1 MAFLDRLQHGWDAFI
16 NNRDPTEYKHYGDS
30 YYRRPDRTRLTR
42 GGDRS
47 ITTSVY
53 NRMAI
58 DVASV
63 KIRHVKLDAN
73 DRYISDVGSYLNDC
87 FISESNLDQTPS
99 AFFQDVALTM
109 FDKGVVAIVP
119 TKTTLDPKRTTSYDI
134 QAMRAGEITQ
144 WYPEHVKVKLYN
156 DRTGRKEEITLPK
169 KVVAIVSNPFYT
181 VMNEPNSTMQRLI
194 KKLALLDD
202 LDAQNCSGKLDLIIQ
217 LPYVVKSELRRQE
230 AEKRRKDIEMQ
241 LTGSKYGVAYTDGT
255 ERITQLNRPLENN
268 LWKQID
274 DLKSMLYSQLGI
286 TAEIMN
292 GTADAKTMLNYMNRT
307 IEPIVK
313 AIVEEMNRKFLTK
326 TARTQGQAIRSFTD
340 PFNLIPVDQLTE
352 LVGTFTSCAVLT
364 PNEVRQI
371 IGMKPAD
378 DPGSD
383 QLVNRNI
390 NQMPG
395 EDPYAMN
402 EEEML
407 MDGEEPTMTTPEGY
421 AEESDVAPVAEAV
434 PADNYDSMVALG
446 QSAVFDVLSKLQ

>member
-1 MAFLDRLQHGWDAFI
+1 MAFLDRLQHGWNAFI
-16 NNRDPTEYKHYGDS
+16 NNRDPTEYRHYGDS
-30 YYRRPDRTRLTR
+30 YSHRPDRTRLTR
-42 GGDRS
+42 GSDRS

-58 DVASV
+58 DAASV
-63 KIRHVKLDAN
+63 KIRHVKLDDN
-73 DRYISDVGSYLNDC
+73 GRYISDVNSYLNDC
-87 FISESNLDQTPS
+87 FITESNIDQSPS
-99 AFFQDVALTM
+99 AFFQDSYLTM

-119 TKTTLDPKRTTSYDI
+119 TETTLDPKKTTSYDI

-144 WYPEHVKVKLYN
+144 WYPKHVKVKLYN

-169 KVVAIVSNPFYT
+169 KLVAIVPNPFYT

-194 KKLALLDD
+194 KKLAMLDD
-202 LDAQNCSGKLDLIIQ
+202 LDAQNCSGKLDIIIQ

-326 TARTQGQAIRSFTD
+326 TARTQGQAIKSFTD
-340 PFNLIPVDQLTE
+340 PFNLIPVDQLSE
-352 LVGTFTSCAVLT
+352 LVGVFTSSAIMT
-364 PNEVRQI
+364 PNEWRQI

-395 EDPYAMN
+395 GDPYAMG
-402 EEEML
+402 EEEMS
-407 MDGEEPTMTTPEGY
+407 MDGEDPNAVPM
-421 AEESDVAPVAEAV
+421 EEAIDESGNSDVSLMEMSIGELMS
-434 PADNYDSMVALG
+434 NE
-446 QSAVFDVLSKLQ
+446 

>member
-1 MAFLDRLQHGWDAFI
+1 MAFLDRLQHGWNAFI

-30 YYRRPDRTRLTR
+30 YYHRPDRTRLTR

-63 KIRHVKLDAN
+63 KIRHVKLDSN
-73 DRYISDVGSYLNDC
+73 GRYISDMDTYLNDC
-87 FISESNLDQTPS
+87 FTTESNLDQTPS
-99 AFFQDVALTM
+99 AFFQDAALTM
-109 FDKGVVAIVP
+109 FDKGVTAIVP
-119 TKTTLDPKRTTSYDI
+119 TETTLDPKKTTSYDI

-144 WYPEHVKVKLYN
+144 WYPQHVKVKLYN
-156 DRTGRKEEITLPK
+156 DKTGRKEEITLPK
-169 KVVAIVSNPFYT
+169 KIVAIVPNPFYT

-326 TARTQGQAIRSFTD
+326 TARTQGQAIMSFTD
-340 PFNLIPVDQLTE
+340 PFNLIPVDQLSE
-352 LVGTFTSCAVLT
+352 LVGVFTSSAIMT
-364 PNEVRQI
+364 PNEWRQI

-395 EDPYAMN
+395 EDPNAMV
-402 EEEML
+402 EEEMPIDEGDPN
-407 MDGEEPTMTTPEGY
+407 MMAPEEEVVD
-421 AEESDVAPVAEAV
+421 ESDNGDV
-434 PADNYDSMVALG
+434 PLMEMSISDLMSRE
-446 QSAVFDVLSKLQ
+446 

>member
-1 MAFLDRLQHGWDAFI
+1 MVLLDRLQHGWNAFV
-16 NNRDPTEYKHYGDS
+16 NNRDPTEYRNYGNG
-30 YYRRPDRTRLTR
+30 YYYKPDRPRLTR
-42 GGDRS
+42 GNDKS
-47 ITTSVY
+47 IATSVY
-53 NRMAI
+53 NRMSV
-58 DVASV
+58 DVASI
-63 KIRHVKLDAN
+63 KIRHVKLDEN
-73 DRYISDVGSYLNDC
+73 GRYIHEINSYLNDC
-87 FISESNLDQTPS
+87 FVTESNLDQSPS

-119 TKTTLDPKRTTSYDI
+119 TETDLDPRKTTSYDI
-134 QAMRAGEITQ
+134 KALRAGEITQ
-144 WYPEHVKVKLYN
+144 WYPKHVKVKLYN
-156 DRTGRKEEITLPK
+156 ELKGEKQEIVLPK
-169 KVVAIVSNPFYT
+169 KLVAVVQNPFYT

-217 LPYVVKSELRRQE
+217 LPYVIKSELRKQE

-274 DLKSMLYSQLGI
+274 DLTSMLYSQLGI

-292 GTADAKTMLNYMNRT
+292 GTADSKTMLNYMNRT

-326 TARTQGQAIRSFTD
+326 TARTQGQAIKSFTD

-352 LVGTFTSCAVLT
+352 VVGTFTSCAVMT
-364 PNEVRQI
+364 PNEFRQI

-390 NQMPG
+390 NQTPNPEEPIESEEYIDDG
-395 EDPYAMN
+395 PDTETKV
-402 EEEML
+402 EEEAPKDIDDSLFSMPIG
-407 MDGEEPTMTTPEGY
+407 DIQEG
-421 AEESDVAPVAEAV
+421 
-434 PADNYDSMVALG
+434 
-446 QSAVFDVLSKLQ
+446 SK

>member
-1 MAFLDRLQHGWDAFI
+1 MEFLDRLQHGWNAFI
-16 NNRDPTEYKHYGDS
+16 NNRDPTEYRHYGES
-30 YYRRPDRTRLTR
+30 WSHRPDRTRLTR

-63 KIRHVKLDAN
+63 KIRHVKLDSN
-73 DRYISDVGSYLNDC
+73 GRYVSDMDTYLNDC
-87 FISESNLDQTPS
+87 FTTESNLDQTPS
-99 AFFQDVALTM
+99 AFFQDASLTM

-119 TKTTLDPKRTTSYDI
+119 TETTLDPKKTTSYDI

-144 WYPEHVKVKLYN
+144 WYPKHVKVKLYN
-156 DRTGRKEEITLPK
+156 DKTGRKEEITLPK
-169 KVVAIVSNPFYT
+169 RRVAIVPNPFYT

-326 TARTQGQAIRSFTD
+326 TARTQGQAIKSFTD
-340 PFNLIPVDQLTE
+340 PFNLIPVDQLSE
-352 LVGTFTSCAVLT
+352 LVGVFTSSAIMT
-364 PNEVRQI
+364 PNEWRQI

-395 EDPYAMN
+395 GDPNAMVA
-402 EEEML
+402 EEMP
-407 MDGEEPTMTTPEGY
+407 MDEDDPNAAP
-421 AEESDVAPVAEAV
+421 AEEAVDESANSDVPLMEMSIG
-434 PADNYDSMVALG
+434 DLMSRE
-446 QSAVFDVLSKLQ
+446 

>member
-1 MAFLDRLQHGWDAFI
+1 MEFLDRLQHGWNAFI
-16 NNRDPTEYKHYGDS
+16 NNRDPTEYRHYGES
-30 YYRRPDRTRLTR
+30 WSHRPDRTRLTR

-63 KIRHVKLDAN
+63 KIRHVKLDSN
-73 DRYISDVGSYLNDC
+73 GRYVSDMDTYLNDC
-87 FISESNLDQTPS
+87 FTTESNLDQTPS
-99 AFFQDVALTM
+99 AFFQDASLTM

-119 TKTTLDPKRTTSYDI
+119 TETTLDPKKTTSYDI

-144 WYPEHVKVKLYN
+144 WYPKHVKVKLYN

-169 KVVAIVSNPFYT
+169 RRVAIVPNPFYT

-326 TARTQGQAIRSFTD
+326 TARTQGQAIMSFTD
-340 PFNLIPVDQLTE
+340 PFNLIPVDQLSE
-352 LVGTFTSCAVLT
+352 LVGVFTSSAIMT
-364 PNEVRQI
+364 PNEWRQI

-390 NQMPG
+390 NQIPGGDPNAMVEEEMPMDG
-395 EDPYAMN
+395 EDPSMMAP
-402 EEEML
+402 EEEAVDESGNGDVPL
-407 MDGEEPTMTTPEGY
+407 MEMSI
-421 AEESDVAPVAEAV
+421 SDLMSRE
-434 PADNYDSMVALG
+434 
-446 QSAVFDVLSKLQ
+446 

>member
-1 MAFLDRLQHGWDAFI
+1 MVLLDRLQHGWNAFI
-16 NNRDPTEYKHYGDS
+16 NNRDPTDYKNYGTG
-30 YYRRPDRTRLTR
+30 YYYRPDRPRLTR
-42 GGDRS
+42 GNDKS
-47 ITTSVY
+47 IATSVY
-53 NRMAI
+53 NRMSV

-63 KIRHVKLDAN
+63 KIRHVKLDEN
-73 DRYISDVGSYLNDC
+73 GRYIHDVDSYLNEC
-87 FISESNLDQTPS
+87 FITESNLDQSPS

-119 TKTTLDPKRTTSYDI
+119 TETDLDPRKTTSYDI
-134 QAMRAGEITQ
+134 KALRAGEITQ
-144 WYPEHVKVKLYN
+144 WYPKHVKVKLYN
-156 DRTGRKEEITLPK
+156 DRKGEKEEIVLPK
-169 KVVAIVSNPFYT
+169 RLVAIVPNPFYT

-274 DLKSMLYSQLGI
+274 DLTSMLYSQLGI

-292 GTADAKTMLNYMNRT
+292 GTADSKTMLNYMNRT

-326 TARTQGQAIRSFTD
+326 TARTQGQAIKSFTD

-352 LVGTFTSCAVLT
+352 VAGTFTSCAIMT
-364 PNEVRQI
+364 PNEFRQI

-390 NQMPG
+390 NQTPG
-395 EDPYAMN
+395 LEASMDAEDPNAAPP
-402 EEEML
+402 EEETVD
-407 MDGEEPTMTTPEGY
+407 DGYEEPGIDSEDEIQDTDSSFLDMPI
-421 AEESDVAPVAEAV
+421 SD
-434 PADNYDSMVALG
+434 LT
-446 QSAVFDVLSKLQ
+446 Q

>member
-1 MAFLDRLQHGWDAFI
+1 MVFLDRLQHGWNAFI

-30 YYRRPDRTRLTR
+30 YYRRPDRARLTR

-53 NRMAI
+53 NRLAI

-63 KIRHVKLDAN
+63 KIRHVKLDDN
-73 DRYISDVGSYLNDC
+73 GRYISDVNSYLNDC
-87 FISESNLDQTPS
+87 FVIESNLDQSPS
-99 AFFQDVALTM
+99 TFFQDVALTM

-119 TKTTLDPKRTTSYDI
+119 TRTTLDPKKTTSYDI

-144 WYPEHVKVKLYN
+144 WYPKHVKVKLYN
-156 DRTGRKEEITLPK
+156 DETGRKEEITLPK
-169 KVVAIVSNPFYT
+169 KMVAVVTNPFYT

-313 AIVEEMNRKFLTK
+313 AIVEEMNRKFLSK
-326 TARTQGQAIRSFTD
+326 TARTQGQAVKSFTD
-340 PFNLIPVDQLTE
+340 PFNLIPVDQLSE
-352 LVGTFTSCAVLT
+352 LVGVFTSSAIMT
-364 PNEVRQI
+364 PNEWRQI

-395 EDPYAMN
+395 GDPNATGED
-402 EEEML
+402 EMP
-407 MDGEEPTMTTPEGY
+407 MDGEDPNAVPGEE
-421 AEESDVAPVAEAV
+421 AIDESDNGDGSF
-434 PADNYDSMVALG
+434 ADMSISDLM
-446 QSAVFDVLSKLQ
+446 D